1 MSVPSPRRLCRLA
14 ALLVPA
20 LAGGC
25 GIVLYD
31 TSSRA
36 LILDPVERVVF
47 ESDSGSVEV
56 YAFNRTAITILYY
69 LTGSDTGIDEVA
81 VAVDGDDLR
90 ASIACDG
97 DDCNADFSCEVPLGT
112 EIVIRADNGGV
123 KLIGVDA
130 PISAVVSA
138 GDVEGIKL
146 RSPAIDLEVEAGD
159 VTLDL
164 AVVDAVAITVEAGA
178 VSLTL
183 PAGSYRCELDA
194 ADGEVTTTG
203 ITCDPAATATVTVTV
218 QTGDITLQAAAP

>member
-1 MSVPSPRRLCRLA
+1 MSVPSLRRRMWVP
-14 ALLVPA
+14 ALLAA

-36 LILDPVERVVF
+36 LFLEPVERIVF

-69 LTGSDTGIDEVA
+69 LTGSDTGIDEIDVA
-81 VAVDGDDLR
+81 LDGDDLR
-90 ASIACDG
+90 AVIACDG
-97 DDCNADFSCEVPLGT
+97 DECNANFSCEVPLGT
-112 EIVIRADNGGV
+112 EVVIRADNGGV
-123 KLIGVDA
+123 RLIGVDA
-130 PISAVVSA
+130 KISAVVAA

-146 RSPAIDLEVEAGD
+146 RSPAIDLEVEAGN
-159 VTLDL
+159 VNLEL
-164 AVVDAVAITVEAGA
+164 AVVEAVDIAVEAGTVA
-178 VSLTL
+178 LTV

-194 ADGEVTTTG
+194 ADGKVTTTG
-203 ITCDPAATATVTVTV
+203 VTCDPSATATVTVKV